1 MVELVVYT
9 APNCPYCRALKS
21 FLKEL
26 GLAFKEV
33 DVSNDPKAARELIL
47 KSGQAGV
54 PVLDVEGEI
63 IVGFDREAILEAL
76 RKVGAAFPR
85 IERK

>member
-1 MVELVVYT
+1 MAELVVYT
-9 APNCPYCRALKS
+9 APNCPYCEALKS

-33 DVSNDPKAARELIL
+33 DVSKDPKAARELIL

-54 PVLDVEGEI
+54 PVLEVEGEI
-63 IVGFDREAILEAL
+63 IVGFDREAVLEAL
-76 RKVGAAFPR
+76 RRAGAAYPR
-85 IERK
+85 IEQK

>member
-1 MVELVVYT
+1 MVGFVVYT
-9 APNCPYCRALKS
+9 TPNCPYCKALKS

-26 GLAFKEV
+26 GLDFKEV

-54 PVLDVEGEI
+54 PVLEVEGEI
-63 IVGFDREAILEAL
+63 IVGFDREAVLEAL
-76 RKVGAAFPR
+76 RKVGVAFPR
-85 IERK
+85 VERK